1 MCCAGSYIFSQT
13 IFSMRGGVTNRIH
26 GAIISAM
33 ELALFFLPFSVVEYM
48 VRSASG
54 R

>member
-1 MCCAGSYIFSQT
+1 
-13 IFSMRGGVTNRIH
+13 MRGGVTNRIH

-48 VRSASG
+48 VRLASG